1 MSSVVAHSLGS
12 YMHRIFLRKSSLSD
26 NPVIIEDEKAHYL
39 SSVLRCKT
47 GDSLIVTDE
56 NGSSYTANVL
66 GASKKQVT
74 IRVTGD
80 YNMSTES
87 GLDIILAQGLLKG
100 EKMDF
105 VIQKTTELGVNAII
119 PVITERSQLR
129 ETRKHAR
136 WKKIAEEAS
145 RQSGRT
151 RIPEISEH
159 YSFMDIFHIPGL
171 ISGKGIIF
179 WEEGG
184 EKLSTVTGNLQGADK
199 IFLFIGPEGGFSEQ
213 EVLIA
218 AEKGF
223 AVATLGSRTLRAE
236 TASITAVSVIQF
248 ALGDLGS

>member
-1 MSSVVAHSLGS
+1 MR
-12 YMHRIFLRKSSLSD
+12 RIFLNEVSLPGH
-26 NPVIIEDEKAHYL
+26 PVTLKDEKAHYL
-39 SSVLRCKT
+39 FSVLRCKT
-47 GDSLIVTDE
+47 GDRLIVTDE
-56 NGSSYTANVL
+56 KACSYTAQIL
-66 GASKKQVT
+66 SASKKEV
-74 IRVTGD
+74 IIDITGD
-80 YNMSTES
+80 YRLHTES
-87 GLDIILAQGLLKG
+87 PLHITLIQGLLKG

-136 WKKIAEEAS
+136 WKKIAEEAA

-248 ALGDLGS
+248 ALGDLGSS

>member
-1 MSSVVAHSLGS
+1 MR
-12 YMHRIFLRKSSLSD
+12 RIFLNEVSLPGP
-26 NPVIIEDEKAHYL
+26 PVTLKDEKAHYL
-39 SSVLRCKT
+39 FSVLRCKT
-47 GDSLIVTDE
+47 GDRLIVTDE
-56 NGSSYTANVL
+56 KACSYTAQIL
-66 GASKKQVT
+66 SASKKEV
-74 IRVTGD
+74 IIDITGD
-80 YNMSTES
+80 YSLHTES
-87 GLDIILAQGLLKG
+87 PLHITLIQGLLKG

-136 WKKIAEEAS
+136 WNKIAEEAS

-184 EKLSTVTGNLQGADK
+184 EKLSTVTGNLQHTDK